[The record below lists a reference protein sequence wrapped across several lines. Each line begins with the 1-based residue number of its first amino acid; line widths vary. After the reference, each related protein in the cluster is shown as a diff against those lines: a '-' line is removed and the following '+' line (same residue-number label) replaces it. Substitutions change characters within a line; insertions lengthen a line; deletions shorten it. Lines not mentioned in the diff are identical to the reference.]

1 MRNFVASRLRRF
13 GKDRADVF
21 CFGDGLGFD
30 SAHLAL
36 DGHRVKYFE
45 PSLRC
50 QQYASEV
57 FQSNGVA
64 VSSIEKL
71 DDIQPSSLDGVVC
84 LDVLEHV
91 SQPESLVKL
100 FHSSLKPDG
109 LLFVHAPFW
118 AIHWTRAT
126 HLKENRYLSGDLKR
140 LYSNNGFRALDSSVF
155 WDPIVFQKSD
165 HETPFRLSTG
175 AAMRIALGKLLLTS
189 GRWDASVHMWIARKI
204 ARAPQEWVTALRN
217 LDC

>member
-1 MRNFVASRLRRF
+1 MLKPLDDVRKTVSLIASVSHSSVAEVKQRLTDESAEIGTNVSRCLLAADVPLYVTSQKLDDFYRDSDAFLYETTVWNTCTTKQNMRNFVASRLRRF

-100 FHSSLKPDG
+100 FHSWLKPAG
-109 LLFVHAPFW
+109 LQ
-118 AIHWTRAT
+118 R
-126 HLKENRYLSGDLKR
+126 
-140 LYSNNGFRALDSSVF
+140 
-155 WDPIVFQKSD
+155 
-165 HETPFRLSTG
+165 
-175 AAMRIALGKLLLTS
+175 
-189 GRWDASVHMWIARKI
+189 
-204 ARAPQEWVTALRN
+204 
-217 LDC
+217 